1 MEPQSPVEIPAGST
15 TKAIAFMETVMQ
27 RNLILFAG
35 YGKIQTLLA
44 TPGNISKEDIH
55 KIIIETMEQ
64 IS

>member
-1 MEPQSPVEIPAGST
+1 MQPPLSVEMPAGAT
-15 TKAIAFMETVMQ
+15 PKAIAFMETVMQ

-44 TPGNISKEDIH
+44 TPGNISKDEIH
-55 KIIIETMEQ
+55 KIIAETMEQ